1 MMCLYPSWS
10 TERENRGLFSAA
22 AAVHF
27 RGLRFG
33 FGRRGGF
40 HGFRSVVGGHV
51 LAASLAA
58 EMRIPSWHRTHIK
71 KTEEA
76 KTSESNDGFLMIF
89 TIVRNVVK
97 KCNYQMIK
105 TSFVTVL
112 DWALPL

>member
-1 MMCLYPSWS
+1 MMCLYTSWY

-58 EMRIPSWHRTHIK
+58 EMRFPSWHRTHIK
-71 KTEEA
+71 KQKMLKHQNQTM
-76 KTSESNDGFLMIF
+76 DFYH
-89 TIVRNVVK
+89 RK
-97 KCNYQMIK
+97 KCREKVYQMIK